1 MNLKEILEELYAE
14 HGELTPEIVRDAA
27 RPDDSPLHAYVYD
40 RDRND
45 AAEAYYL
52 ERAHRLIQR
61 CRVVMT
67 ESDDGPPRRVRAWWA
82 VPSETGYLY
91 EPHSV
96 LVNAPDKAAAAK
108 QEAFRRVEQ
117 AQVAVDDL
125 DFILFHSGQPAPGP
139 KRALRA
145 LKRAAKEL
153 QV

>member
-27 RPDDSPLHAYVYD
+27 RPDDSPLHAFVYD
-40 RDRND
+40 RDGND

-61 CRVVMT
+61 CRVIVK
-67 ESDDGPPRRVRAWWA
+67 ESKDGPPRRVRVWWA

-96 LVNAPDKAAAAK
+96 LVNVPDKAAAAR

-125 DFILFHSGQPAPGP
+125 DLILIGFGGPTSGP
-139 KRALRA
+139 KRASRA
-145 LKRAAKEL
+145 LKRAKEAL
-153 QV
+153 KA